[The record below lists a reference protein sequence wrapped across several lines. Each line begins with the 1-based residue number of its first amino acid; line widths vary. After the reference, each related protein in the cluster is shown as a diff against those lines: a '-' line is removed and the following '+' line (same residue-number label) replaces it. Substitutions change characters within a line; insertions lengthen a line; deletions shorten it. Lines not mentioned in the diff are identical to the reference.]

1 MDVVRS
7 LLNEAGVTSK
17 TKQAQFFSVLQ
28 GSMDAQRQMTGVKHL
43 RQEDVKKLASDLLV
57 KEVTSRGFLWD
68 SKERAF
74 NIEVPAREKT
84 KIMAALNEAGLPV
97 NDATILR
104 AYRNKLQRANQ

>member
-1 MDVVRS
+1 M
-7 LLNEAGVTSK
+7 TSK